1 MPSYDVQKP
10 LICLWKGPEKFIW
23 WTGRHHIFTNNHSF
37 WWTFRTQLK
46 SSGVREFWW
55 ILTFQWDKL
64 YDSAENTALNKRVNL
79 AYLKGALVVYF
90 NVYPFDPCQK
100 VAVEGLVPLGF
111 TSTISAR
118 RSFINTMTHTNP
130 VIKKKNKILWVFQF
144 TSICVFKGPYIGLFR
159 S

>member
-1 MPSYDVQKP
+1 MN
-10 LICLWKGPEKFIW
+10 
-23 WTGRHHIFTNNHSF
+23 R
-37 WWTFRTQLK
+37 
-46 SSGVREFWW
+46 GV
-55 ILTFQWDKL
+55 K
-64 YDSAENTALNKRVNL
+64 L

-130 VIKKKNKILWVFQF
+130 VMKKKNKIFNLRAFA
-144 TSICVFKGPYIGLFR
+144 IFKGPYIGLFSSEFCKKKKKEKTWVR
-159 S
+159 LRA

>member
-1 MPSYDVQKP
+1 MNSGEFSPSNEM
-10 LICLWKGPEKFIW
+10 IE
-23 WTGRHHIFTNNHSF
+23 NN
-37 WWTFRTQLK
+37 
-46 SSGVREFWW
+46 
-55 ILTFQWDKL
+55 
-64 YDSAENTALNKRVNL
+64 SAGNTALNRRVNL

-130 VIKKKNKILWVFQF
+130 VMKKKNKM
-144 TSICVFKGPYIGLFR
+144 
-159 S
+159 